1 MKLYLQHIVIIETDV
16 IILPQLS
23 KECFKSSTLWKKRE
37 VSKASENEQIIQSV
51 TKLVEALCPEGHISY
66 FFDTVYFNMG
76 NEAIPPNPLEEVYLK
91 KENCTFLSPHPLER
105 FGCVQTA
112 LFRKVDIYTRMLNS
126 LSQVLLTLSVNVTRC
141 FFVFCYLLCYYF
153 L

>member
-1 MKLYLQHIVIIETDV
+1 
-16 IILPQLS
+16 
-23 KECFKSSTLWKKRE
+23 
-37 VSKASENEQIIQSV
+37 
-51 TKLVEALCPEGHISY
+51 
-66 FFDTVYFNMG
+66 MG

-141 FFVFCYLLCYYF
+141 FFVFCFLFCYYF